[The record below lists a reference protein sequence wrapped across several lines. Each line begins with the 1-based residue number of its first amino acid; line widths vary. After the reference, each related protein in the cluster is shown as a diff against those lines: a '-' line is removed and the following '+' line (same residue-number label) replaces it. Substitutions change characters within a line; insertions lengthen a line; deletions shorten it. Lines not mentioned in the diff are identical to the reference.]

1 MFLLV
6 PAIAAERRPG
16 TRLFLP
22 RTCSRLGPVTAIGL
36 WGIAAESPAETAVI
50 GPDGTAVSYADL
62 AREADRYGRGL
73 LALGLSAG
81 DTVATLLPNGVTAL
95 AMYFAAIETGL
106 YVVPVNW
113 HLAGAEVAYILGDS
127 AAGAFVA
134 HERFAGAAG
143 EAAARAG
150 IKHRFAAGRAGS
162 VPGFE
167 PLGRLG
173 DDGSQD
179 RPFPRTHGA
188 PMLYTSGTSG
198 RPKGVRRPLT
208 GADPDDAAVT
218 AAWFFHLFGLA
229 PFDGHVHLCGSPLYH
244 TAVLNFAAIS
254 IQLGHPVVLMDG
266 WDPEEALA
274 LIERHRVTHTHTVP
288 TQFRRLLALP
298 AQVRARYDT
307 SSLRAVIHSAAPCPQ
322 QVKREMIEWLGPV
335 ITAGQWLRKPGS
347 VGLPWQ
353 GSEVRVL
360 DRAQH
365 EVAPGQR
372 GLVYMRMGTSS
383 FSYWGDEEKT
393 RAARAGDLFT
403 VGDIGYL
410 DEDGYLFLCDR
421 DSDVIISGGVNIY
434 PAEVE
439 AELSCHP
446 AVADAAVF
454 GIPHD
459 DWGEEVKAVVE
470 PAAGAQPGPA
480 LTDELLAFLAGRVG
494 RFKLPRTID
503 YAAQLPR
510 DPNGKLYKRRLRDP
524 YWAGR
529 ERAI

>member
-1 MFLLV
+1 V
-6 PAIAAERRPG
+6 D
-16 TRLFLP
+16 
-22 RTCSRLGPVTAIGL
+22 AIGL
-36 WGIAAESPAETAVI
+36 WAIAARSPEETAVYEP
-50 GPDGTAVSYADL
+50 GGAAVSYAEL

-73 LALGLSAG
+73 QSLGLTAG
-81 DTVATLLPNGVTAL
+81 DTVAALLPNGVTAL
-95 AMYFAAIETGL
+95 AVYFAAIETGL

-113 HLAGAEVAYILGDS
+113 HQVAAEVAYILSDS
-127 AAGAFVA
+127 AAGVFVA
-134 HERFAGAAG
+134 HERFAGIAGQAADL
-143 EAAARAG
+143 AG
-150 IKHRFAAGRAGS
+150 VKHRFAAGRAGA

-173 DDGSQD
+173 GDGPD
-179 RPFPRTHGA
+179 ARPFPRTHGA

-208 GADPDDAAVT
+208 GTDPDEAAAM

-254 IQLGHPVVLMDG
+254 VQLGHPVVLMDG
-266 WDPEEALA
+266 WDPEAALR
-274 LIERHRVTHTHTVP
+274 LIERHRVTHTHAVP
-288 TQFRRLLALP
+288 TQFRRMLALP
-298 AQVRARYDT
+298 GEVRARHDT
-307 SSLRAVIHSAAPCPQ
+307 SSLRAVIQSAAPCPQ
-322 QVKREMIEWLGPV
+322 EVKRRMIDWLGPV
-335 ITAGQWLRKPGS
+335 VVEYYAATEGGGTLITAEEWLRKPGS
-347 VGLPWQ
+347 VGLPWP
-353 GSEVRVL
+353 GSQVRVL
-360 DRAQH
+360 DQAGQ
-365 EVAPGQR
+365 EVAPGQP
-372 GLVYMRMGTSS
+372 GLVYMKMGTSS
-383 FSYWGDEEKT
+383 FSYHRDEEKT

-434 PAEVE
+434 PAEIE

-446 AVADAAVF
+446 AVADVAVF

-470 PAAGAQPGPA
+470 PAAGAQAGPG
-480 LTDELLAFLAGRVG
+480 LTEELLAFLAGRVA
-494 RFKLPRTID
+494 RFKLPRTVD

-529 ERAI
+529 GRAV